1 MIKLFYIHWQL
12 NLRQTWV
19 AFLSSTLKEV
29 SMNGHSSNIGYNIF
43 ISFTKFFSKSLP
55 RWFDS
60 NSVHKMLFFM
70 LNKTFLTFIVFFR
83 LKSFYSH
90 SYCL

>member
-1 MIKLFYIHWQL
+1 MGCLL
-12 NLRQTWV
+12 T
-19 AFLSSTLKEV
+19 STLKEV

-60 NSVHKMLFFM
+60 NSVHKCFFHV
-70 LNKTFLTFIVFFR
+70 K
-83 LKSFYSH
+83 
-90 SYCL
+90 